1 MSYTE
6 AYYNIM
12 RTGMVVY
19 KDYRVKLTEDLSFF
33 GISPIK
39 NKNEVPMPSIIRAKD
54 LPYGSIYL
62 TNTSEF
68 IESDQST
75 MLVLT
80 PDNEIIKYT
89 PQIGS

>member
-1 MSYTE
+1 MSYAE

-39 NKNEVPMPSIIRAKD
+39 NKNNVPMPSIIKAKD

-62 TNTSEF
+62 TNTEEF
-68 IESDQST
+68 IEGDAT
-75 MLVLT
+75 ILVLT
-80 PDNEIIKYT
+80 PDNKIIRYT
-89 PQIGS
+89 LQI